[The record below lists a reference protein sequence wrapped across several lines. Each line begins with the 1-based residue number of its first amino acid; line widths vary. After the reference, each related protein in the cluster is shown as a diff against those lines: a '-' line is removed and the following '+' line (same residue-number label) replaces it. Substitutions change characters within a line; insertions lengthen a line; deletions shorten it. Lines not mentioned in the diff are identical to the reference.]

1 MKEMSILL
9 ADDDA
14 SVRLVT
20 SQALAQAGH
29 RVRATSAFSALLKW
43 VEAGEGDLIIS
54 DVYMPDGEIFE
65 FLPRIRRKRPN
76 LPVIVISGESTVTTA
91 ASAARHGAVAY
102 LPKPFDIDEMLST
115 VARALPRSAGAGT
128 IARGHERDA
137 ALPITGR
144 SAAMQSV
151 FRSVARVLDNDLTVV
166 LEGEPGVGKQRIARA
181 IHDMGHRTGKAF
193 IPVWAA
199 ELGGSDFDRLL
210 SPGGTLAAR
219 AKGGTIFLQDVGEL
233 DHTNQGKL
241 LAMLSRDLPTG
252 GPPGSQAYRLIV
264 GSNLPVAGLVVERQ
278 FRPELAILLGAVKIA
293 VPPLRNRME
302 DIIDLVQAFCAAA
315 AGQGLPEKPFDKK
328 ALEALKSHTWPG
340 NVAELERSVQTLL
353 LNSTGQ
359 SVTHTDVDALFA
371 AHDPVR
377 TPDGSS
383 FEADVETLIRKYY
396 SAEVR
401 RKDEAEG
408 DLHAVVTEAVEA
420 ALIRLA
426 LEATGGNKVRAA
438 AIIGLNRNTLRS
450 RIEQLGL
457 AKEE

>member
-29 RVRATSAFSALLKW
+29 KVRATSAFSALLKW

-76 LPVIVISGESTVTTA
+76 LPVIVISGESTVATA

-115 VARALPRSAGAGT
+115 VARALPRATPAAT
-128 IARGHERDA
+128 IVRSNDRDA

-144 SAAMQSV
+144 SAAMQAV
-151 FRSVARVLDNDLTVV
+151 FRSVAQVMDNDLPVV
-166 LEGEPGVGKQRIARA
+166 LEGEPGVGKQRVARA
-181 IHDMGHRTGKAF
+181 IHDLGHRTGKPF
-193 IPVWAA
+193 VPVWAA
-199 ELGGSDFDRLL
+199 ELAGNDFERQLAF
-210 SPGGTLAAR
+210 GGTISAR
-219 AKGGTIFLQDVGEL
+219 AKGGTLFLQDLSEL
-233 DHTNQGKL
+233 DAVGQGKL
-241 LAMLSRDLPTG
+241 LALLSRDVMEPANA
-252 GPPGSQAYRLIV
+252 PNPSFRLIV
-264 GSNLPVAGLVVERQ
+264 GCDYPLQKLVLENKLRAD
-278 FRPELAILLGAVKIA
+278 LAAKVGTVRIS
-293 VPPLRNRME
+293 VPPLRHRI
-302 DIIDLVQAFCAAA
+302 DDLSDLVQAFCVSASYYSVT
-315 AGQGLPEKPFDKK
+315 EKPFDKK
-328 ALEALKSHTWPG
+328 ALEALRAHNWPG
-340 NVAELERSVQTLL
+340 NLAELEAATHWLL
-353 LNSTGQ
+353 MTSTGA
-359 SVTHTDVDALFA
+359 TITANDVAGLFA
-371 AHDPVR
+371 GHESPR
-377 TPDGSS
+377 SLEPSS
-383 FEADVETLIRKYY
+383 FVSEVEGLVRKYF
-396 SAEVR
+396 SADVR
-401 RKDEAEG
+401 RKDDQEG
-408 DLHAVVTEAVEA
+408 DLHAVVTEAVET

-450 RIEQLGL
+450 RIDHLGL